1 MRKHYLDNIRWL
13 TVVLVVF
20 YHVLYMYNAEGV
32 AGGLGK
38 ITHLQVQYYDLYL
51 NFVYPWLMPILFI
64 VSGITSRLY
73 LESHNNREFIRSR
86 TAKLLV
92 PSTIGLFVFQFIQGY
107 INMSLSN
114 ALDQMAEAPWFVK
127 YLIMAISGQGVL
139 WFAQML
145 WLFSVMLVGV
155 RKLEKDRGWQLG
167 KKVNLPILL
176 LLTGAVWLSAQS
188 GNTPVIVV
196 YRFGLYSTLYFIG
209 YFIFSH
215 QEVMEVVKKNFWLF
229 LVLTLSLGVGF
240 CFYSFGKNYAD
251 EPVYRSVLFTSYSWL
266 GCLAVLGGFGR
277 YFDFETS
284 FTRWMNRHS
293 FGLYVFHY
301 LGISAVALFMAKPG
315 LMASLSV
322 YLLSTLAGFAAGYLL
337 PMIIARLP
345 FISWAVLG
353 IKRKG

>member
-64 VSGITSRLY
+64 VSGISSRLY
-73 LESHNNREFIRSR
+73 LESHSNREFIRSR
-86 TAKLLV
+86 TTKLLV

-114 ALDQMAEAPWFVK
+114 ALDQMAEASWFVK

-145 WLFSVMLVGV
+145 WLFSVVLVGV

-229 LVLTLSLGVGF
+229 LVLTLSLGVSF

>member
-38 ITHLQVQYYDLYL
+38 ITDLKVQYYDLYL

-73 LESHNNREFIRSR
+73 LESHSDREFIRSR
-86 TAKLLV
+86 TTKLLV

-114 ALDQMAEAPWFVK
+114 ALDQMAEAPWFIK

>member
-20 YHVLYMYNAEGV
+20 YHVLYMYNAEGI

-38 ITHLQVQYYDLYL
+38 ITDLKVQYYDLYL
-51 NFVYPWLMPILFI
+51 NFIYPWLMPILFI

-73 LESHNNREFIRSR
+73 LESHSNREFIRSR

-114 ALDQMAEAPWFVK
+114 ALDQMAEAPWFIR

-188 GNTPVIVV
+188 GNTPVVVV
-196 YRFGLYSTLYFIG
+196 YRFGLYNTLYFLG

-215 QEVMEVVKKNFWLF
+215 QEVMEGVKKNFWLF
-229 LVLTLSLGVGF
+229 LALALSLGVGF

-266 GCLAVLGGFGR
+266 GCLAILGGFGR
-277 YFDFETS
+277 YFDFETG
-284 FTRWMNRHS
+284 FTRWMSRHS

-301 LGISAVALFMAKPG
+301 LGISAVALFMAKPE
-315 LMASLSV
+315 LLAPLSV
-322 YLLSTLAGFAAGYLL
+322 YLLSTLAGFAVGYLL

-345 FISWAVLG
+345 FIS
-353 IKRKG
+353 

>member
-38 ITHLQVQYYDLYL
+38 ITDLKVQYYDLYL
-51 NFVYPWLMPILFI
+51 NFIYPWLMPILFI

-73 LESHNNREFIRSR
+73 LESHSDREFIRSR
-86 TAKLLV
+86 TTKLLV

-114 ALDQMAEAPWFVK
+114 ALDQMAEAPWFIR

-145 WLFSVMLVGV
+145 WLFSVMLIGV

-196 YRFGLYSTLYFIG
+196 YRFGLYNTLYFLG

-353 IKRKG
+353 IKKKG

>member
-20 YHVLYMYNAEGV
+20 YHVLYMYNAEGI

-38 ITHLQVQYYDLYL
+38 ITDLKVQYYDLYL

-73 LESHNNREFIRSR
+73 LESHSDREFLRSR
-86 TAKLLV
+86 TTKLLV
-92 PSTIGLFVFQFIQGY
+92 PSTIGLFVFQFR
-107 INMSLSN
+107 
-114 ALDQMAEAPWFVK
+114 
-127 YLIMAISGQGVL
+127 VL

-145 WLFSVMLVGV
+145 WLFSVILVGV
-155 RKLEKDRGWQLG
+155 RKLEKDRGWQMG

-188 GNTPVIVV
+188 GNTPVVVV
-196 YRFGLYSTLYFIG
+196 YRFGLYNTLYFLG

-229 LVLTLSLGVGF
+229 LALALSLGVGF

-266 GCLAVLGGFGR
+266 GCLAILGGFGR

-284 FTRWMNRHS
+284 FTRWMSRHS
-293 FGLYVFHY
+293 FGLYIFHY

-315 LMASLSV
+315 LLAPLSV
-322 YLLSTLAGFAAGYLL
+322 YLLSTLAGFAVGYLL

-353 IKRKG
+353 IKKKG

>member
-32 AGGLGK
+32 TGGLGK

-64 VSGITSRLY
+64 VSGISSRLY
-73 LESHNNREFIRSR
+73 LESHSNREFIRSR

-114 ALDQMAEAPWFVK
+114 ALDQMAEASWFVK

-145 WLFSVMLVGV
+145 WLFSVVLVGV

-176 LLTGAVWLSAQS
+176 LLTGAVWLSAQI

-196 YRFGLYSTLYFIG
+196 YRFGLYNTMYFLG

-229 LVLTLSLGVGF
+229 LALALSLGVGF

-251 EPVYRSVLFTSYSWL
+251 EPVYRSVLFISYSWL
-266 GCLAVLGGFGR
+266 ACLAILGGFGQ

-284 FTRWMNRHS
+284 FTRWMSRHS
-293 FGLYVFHY
+293 FGLYIFHY
-301 LGISAVALFMAKPG
+301 L
-315 LMASLSV
+315 
-322 YLLSTLAGFAAGYLL
+322 
-337 PMIIARLP
+337 
-345 FISWAVLG
+345 
-353 IKRKG
+353 

>member
-38 ITHLQVQYYDLYL
+38 ITNLKVQYYDLYL
-51 NFVYPWLMPILFI
+51 NFIYPWLMPILFI

-73 LESHNNREFIRSR
+73 LESHSDREFIRSR
-86 TAKLLV
+86 TTKLLV

-145 WLFSVMLVGV
+145 WLFSVILVGV
-155 RKLEKDRGWQLG
+155 RKLEKDRGWQMG

-188 GNTPVIVV
+188 GNTPVVVV
-196 YRFGLYSTLYFIG
+196 YRFGLYNTLYFLG

-229 LVLTLSLGVGF
+229 LALALSLGVGF

-266 GCLAVLGGFGR
+266 GCLAILGGFGR

-284 FTRWMNRHS
+284 FTRWMSRHS

-301 LGISAVALFMAKPG
+301 LGISAVALFMAKPR
-315 LMASLSV
+315 LLAPLSV
-322 YLLSTLAGFAAGYLL
+322 YLLSTLAGFAVGYLL
-337 PMIIARLP
+337 PMIITRLP

-353 IKRKG
+353 IKKKG

>member
-20 YHVLYMYNAEGV
+20 YHVLYMYNAEGI

-38 ITHLQVQYYDLYL
+38 ITDLKVQYYDLYL

-73 LESHNNREFIRSR
+73 LESHSDREFIRSR
-86 TAKLLV
+86 TTKLLV

-114 ALDQMAEAPWFVK
+114 ALDQMAEAPWFVR
-127 YLIMAISGQGVL
+127 YLIMAISGQGGL

-188 GNTPVIVV
+188 GNTPVVVV
-196 YRFGLYSTLYFIG
+196 YRFGLYNTLYFLG

-229 LVLTLSLGVGF
+229 LALALSLGVGF

-353 IKRKG
+353 IKKKG

>member
-1 MRKHYLDNIRWL
+1 
-13 TVVLVVF
+13 
-20 YHVLYMYNAEGV
+20 
-32 AGGLGK
+32 
-38 ITHLQVQYYDLYL
+38 
-51 NFVYPWLMPILFI
+51 MPILFI

-73 LESHNNREFIRSR
+73 LESHSDREFIRSR
-86 TAKLLV
+86 TTKLLV

-114 ALDQMAEAPWFVK
+114 ALDQMAEAPWFVS

-145 WLFSVMLVGV
+145 WLFSVILVGV

-188 GNTPVIVV
+188 GNTPVVVV
-196 YRFGLYSTLYFIG
+196 YRFGLYNTLYFLG

-229 LVLTLSLGVGF
+229 LALALSLGVVF

-266 GCLAVLGGFGR
+266 GCLAILGGFGR
-277 YFDFETS
+277 YFDFETG
-284 FTRWMNRHS
+284 FTRWMSRHS
-293 FGLYVFHY
+293 FGLYIFHY
-301 LGISAVALFMAKPG
+301 LGISAVALFMAKPE
-315 LMASLSV
+315 LLAPLSV
-322 YLLSTLAGFAAGYLL
+322 YLISTLAGFAVGYLL

>member
-20 YHVLYMYNAEGV
+20 YHVLYMYNAEGI

-38 ITHLQVQYYDLYL
+38 ITDLKVQYYDLYL
-51 NFVYPWLMPILFI
+51 NFIYPWLMPILFI

-73 LESHNNREFIRSR
+73 LESHSDREFIRSR
-86 TAKLLV
+86 TTKLLV

-114 ALDQMAEAPWFVK
+114 ALDQMAEAPWFIK

-196 YRFGLYSTLYFIG
+196 YRFGLYNTLYFLG
-209 YFIFSH
+209 YFVFSH

-229 LVLTLSLGVGF
+229 LALALSLGVGF

-322 YLLSTLAGFAAGYLL
+322 YLLSTLAGFAVGYLL

-353 IKRKG
+353 IKKKG

>member
-1 MRKHYLDNIRWL
+1 MRKHYLDNIRWM

-20 YHVLYMYNAEGV
+20 YHVLFMYNAEGV

-38 ITHLQVQYYDLYL
+38 ITHLKVQYYDLYL

-73 LESHNNREFIRSR
+73 LESHSNREFIRSR

-196 YRFGLYSTLYFIG
+196 YRFGLYSTLYFLG

-322 YLLSTLAGFAAGYLL
+322 YLLSTLAGFAVGYLL

-353 IKRKG
+353 IKKKG

>member
-38 ITHLQVQYYDLYL
+38 ITHLNVQYYDLYL

-73 LESHNNREFIRSR
+73 LESHSDREFIRSR
-86 TAKLLV
+86 TTKLLV

-188 GNTPVIVV
+188 GNTPVVVV
-196 YRFGLYSTLYFIG
+196 YRFGLYNTLYFLG

-251 EPVYRSVLFTSYSWL
+251 EPIYRSVLFTSYSWL
-266 GCLAVLGGFGR
+266 GCLAILGGFGR
-277 YFDFETS
+277 YFDFETG
-284 FTRWMNRHS
+284 FTRWMSRHS
-293 FGLYVFHY
+293 FG
-301 LGISAVALFMAKPG
+301 
-315 LMASLSV
+315 
-322 YLLSTLAGFAAGYLL
+322 
-337 PMIIARLP
+337 
-345 FISWAVLG
+345 
-353 IKRKG
+353 

>member
-20 YHVLYMYNAEGV
+20 YHVLYMYNAEGI

-38 ITHLQVQYYDLYL
+38 ITDLKVQYYDLYL
-51 NFVYPWLMPILFI
+51 NFIYPWLMPILFI

-73 LESHNNREFIRSR
+73 LESHSDREFIRSR
-86 TAKLLV
+86 TTKLLV

-114 ALDQMAEAPWFVK
+114 ALDQMAEAPWFIR

-145 WLFSVMLVGV
+145 WLFSVMLIGV

-196 YRFGLYSTLYFIG
+196 YRFGLYNTLYFLG

-229 LVLTLSLGVGF
+229 LALALSLGVVF

-266 GCLAVLGGFGR
+266 GCLAILGGFGR
-277 YFDFETS
+277 YFDLETS
-284 FTRWMNRHS
+284 FTRWMSRHS

-315 LMASLSV
+315 LLAPLSV

-353 IKRKG
+353 IKKKG

>member
-73 LESHNNREFIRSR
+73 LESHSNREFIRSR

-188 GNTPVIVV
+188 GNTPVVVV
-196 YRFGLYSTLYFIG
+196 YRFGLYNTLYFLG

-322 YLLSTLAGFAAGYLL
+322 YLLSTLAGFAVGYLL

-353 IKRKG
+353 VNYS

>member
-38 ITHLQVQYYDLYL
+38 ITHLKVQYYDLYL

-73 LESHNNREFIRSR
+73 LESHSNREFIRSR
-86 TAKLLV
+86 TTKLLV

-114 ALDQMAEAPWFVK
+114 ALDQMADAPWFVK

-322 YLLSTLAGFAAGYLL
+322 YLLSTLAGFAVGYLL

>member
-1 MRKHYLDNIRWL
+1 
-13 TVVLVVF
+13 
-20 YHVLYMYNAEGV
+20 
-32 AGGLGK
+32 
-38 ITHLQVQYYDLYL
+38 
-51 NFVYPWLMPILFI
+51 
-64 VSGITSRLY
+64 
-73 LESHNNREFIRSR
+73 
-86 TAKLLV
+86 V

-107 INMSLSN
+107 INMFLSN

-167 KKVNLPILL
+167 KKINLPILL

-196 YRFGLYSTLYFIG
+196 YRFGLYNTLYFLG

-266 GCLAVLGGFGR
+266 GCLAILGGFGR
-277 YFDFETS
+277 YFDFETG
-284 FTRWMNRHS
+284 FTRWMSRHS
-293 FGLYVFHY
+293 FGLYIFHY

-315 LMASLSV
+315 LLAPLSV
-322 YLLSTLAGFAAGYLL
+322 YLLSTLAGFAVGYLL

-353 IKRKG
+353 IKKKG

>member
-38 ITHLQVQYYDLYL
+38 ITDLKVQYYDLYL

-73 LESHNNREFIRSR
+73 LESHSDREFLRSR
-86 TAKLLV
+86 TTKLLV

-114 ALDQMAEAPWFVK
+114 SLDQMAEAPWFVK

-145 WLFSVMLVGV
+145 WLFSVILIGV

-196 YRFGLYSTLYFIG
+196 YRFGLYSTLYCLG

-229 LVLTLSLGVGF
+229 LALALSLGAGF

-266 GCLAVLGGFGR
+266 GCLAILGGFGR
-277 YFDFETS
+277 YLDFETS
-284 FTRWMNRHS
+284 FTRWMSRHS

-301 LGISAVALFMAKPG
+301 LGVSAVALFVAKSEMLAP
-315 LMASLSV
+315 LSI

-337 PMIIARLP
+337 PMIITRLP

-353 IKRKG
+353 IKKKG

>member
-20 YHVLYMYNAEGV
+20 YHVLYMYNAEGI

-38 ITHLQVQYYDLYL
+38 ITDLKVQYYDLYL
-51 NFVYPWLMPILFI
+51 NFIYPWLMPILFI

-73 LESHNNREFIRSR
+73 LESHSDREFIRSR
-86 TAKLLV
+86 TTKLLV

-114 ALDQMAEAPWFVK
+114 ALDQMAEAPWFIR

-145 WLFSVMLVGV
+145 WLFSVMLIGV

-196 YRFGLYSTLYFIG
+196 YRFGLYNTLYFLG

-229 LVLTLSLGVGF
+229 LALALSLGVVF

-266 GCLAVLGGFGR
+266 GCLAILGGFGR
-277 YFDFETS
+277 YFDFETG
-284 FTRWMNRHS
+284 FTRWMSRHS

-301 LGISAVALFMAKPG
+301 LGISAVALFMAKPE
-315 LMASLSV
+315 LLAPLSV
-322 YLLSTLAGFAAGYLL
+322 YLLSTLAGFAVGYLL

-345 FISWAVLG
+345 FISWAV
-353 IKRKG
+353 

>member
-38 ITHLQVQYYDLYL
+38 ITDLKVQYYDLYL

-73 LESHNNREFIRSR
+73 LESHSDREFLRSR
-86 TAKLLV
+86 TTKLLV

-196 YRFGLYSTLYFIG
+196 YRFGLYSTLYFLG

-229 LVLTLSLGVGF
+229 LALALSLGVGF

-266 GCLAVLGGFGR
+266 GCLAILGGFGR

-284 FTRWMNRHS
+284 FTRWMSRHS

-315 LMASLSV
+315 LLAPLSV
-322 YLLSTLAGFAAGYLL
+322 YLLSTLAGFAVGYLL

-353 IKRKG
+353 IKKKG

>member
-20 YHVLYMYNAEGV
+20 YHVLYMYNAEGI

-38 ITHLQVQYYDLYL
+38 ITDLKVQYYDLYL
-51 NFVYPWLMPILFI
+51 NFIYPWLMPILFI

-73 LESHNNREFIRSR
+73 LESHSDREFIRSR
-86 TAKLLV
+86 TTKLLV

-114 ALDQMAEAPWFVK
+114 ALDQMAEAPWFIR

-145 WLFSVMLVGV
+145 WLFSVMLIGV

-196 YRFGLYSTLYFIG
+196 YRFGLYNTLYFLG

-229 LVLTLSLGVGF
+229 LALALSLGVVF

-266 GCLAVLGGFGR
+266 GCLAILGGFGR
-277 YFDFETS
+277 YFDFETG
-284 FTRWMNRHS
+284 FTRWMSRHS

-301 LGISAVALFMAKPG
+301 LGISAVALFMAKPE
-315 LMASLSV
+315 LLAPLSV
-322 YLLSTLAGFAAGYLL
+322 YLLSTLAGFAVGYLL

-353 IKRKG
+353 IKKKG

>member
-38 ITHLQVQYYDLYL
+38 ITDLKVQYYDLYL
-51 NFVYPWLMPILFI
+51 NFIYPWLMPILFI

-73 LESHNNREFIRSR
+73 LESHSDREFIRSR
-86 TAKLLV
+86 TTKLLV

-114 ALDQMAEAPWFVK
+114 ALDQMAEAPWFVS

-145 WLFSVMLVGV
+145 WLFSVMLIGV

-176 LLTGAVWLSAQS
+176 LLTGMIWLSAQS

-196 YRFGLYSTLYFIG
+196 YRFGLYSTMYFIG

-229 LVLTLSLGVGF
+229 LALALSLGVGF

>member
-32 AGGLGK
+32 TGGLGK

-64 VSGITSRLY
+64 VSGISSRLY
-73 LESHNNREFIRSR
+73 LESHSNREFIRSR
-86 TAKLLV
+86 TTKLLV

-114 ALDQMAEAPWFVK
+114 ALDQMAEAPWFVR

-145 WLFSVMLVGV
+145 WLFSVILVGV

-176 LLTGAVWLSAQS
+176 LLTGAVWLSAQI

-229 LVLTLSLGVGF
+229 LALALSLGVGF

-251 EPVYRSVLFTSYSWL
+251 EPIYRSVLFTSYSWL
-266 GCLAVLGGFGR
+266 GCLAILGGFGR

-353 IKRKG
+353 IKKKG

>member
-20 YHVLYMYNAEGV
+20 YHVLYMYNAEGI

-38 ITHLQVQYYDLYL
+38 ITDLKVQYYDLYL
-51 NFVYPWLMPILFI
+51 NFIYPWLMPILFI

-73 LESHNNREFIRSR
+73 LESHSDREFIRSR
-86 TAKLLV
+86 TTKLLV

-196 YRFGLYSTLYFIG
+196 YRFGLYNTLYFLG

-229 LVLTLSLGVGF
+229 LALALSLGVVF

-266 GCLAVLGGFGR
+266 GCLAILGGFGR
-277 YFDFETS
+277 YFDFETG
-284 FTRWMNRHS
+284 FTRWMSRHS

-301 LGISAVALFMAKPG
+301 LGISAVALFMAKPE
-315 LMASLSV
+315 LLAPLSV
-322 YLLSTLAGFAAGYLL
+322 YLLSTLAGFAVGYLL

-353 IKRKG
+353 IKKKG